1 MNSFPFT
8 RQSEV
13 YNLVYDEEQ
22 IKRFAKLIDS
32 ENSLH
37 QMFIAA
43 RPKYITEGTDKS
55 RNRHMNTKVSVN
67 KSPEEFV
74 RLVRKYELP
83 IGSYNDDGYVYPNNC
98 LVIYC
103 TTNARDG
110 RQAGK
115 KLIQKLVDGAFENGK
130 AEIFDHLYSNVDSC
144 LMSSKV
150 KTKLVTI
157 DIDEKEQYAEVKQF
171 LDDNKVTPAAVIETR
186 GGYHVL
192 VMAEDA
198 GNCRLHQKYGKKI
211 TIGDTFCPVPGT
223 IQGGWPVRF
232 VDEDR

>member
-1 MNSFPFT
+1 MNSIPLT
-8 RQSEV
+8 RQAEV

-32 ENSLH
+32 ENSMH
-37 QMFIAA
+37 HMFIAA
-43 RPKYITEGTDKS
+43 RPKYISSDTDRS
-55 RNRHMNTKVSVN
+55 RNRHMNTKVSFN

-83 IGSYNDDGYVYPNNC
+83 VGSYNDDGYVYPNNC

-110 RQAGK
+110 FQAGR
-115 KLIQKLVDGAFENGK
+115 KLISKLVDGAFEGAK
-130 AEIFDHLYSNVDSC
+130 AEIFNHLYSNVDSC
-144 LMSSKV
+144 LMSSKE
-150 KTKLVTI
+150 KIKLVTI

-171 LDDNKVTPAAVIETR
+171 LDDKKIVPAAVIETR

-192 VMAEDA
+192 ITAEDA
-198 GNCRLHQKYGKKI
+198 SNSRIHHHYGKKI
-211 TIGDTFCPVPGT
+211 TINDTFCPIPGT

-232 VDEDR
+232 V